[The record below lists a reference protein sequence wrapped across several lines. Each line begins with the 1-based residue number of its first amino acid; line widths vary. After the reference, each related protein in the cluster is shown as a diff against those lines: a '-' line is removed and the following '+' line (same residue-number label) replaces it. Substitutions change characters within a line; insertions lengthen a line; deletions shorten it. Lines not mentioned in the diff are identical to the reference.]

1 MAYPVAIAQYL
12 PGCTSRL
19 PVYQYIRDCQPLF
32 ARLVYDKIVPNLAFE
47 SLWVLASGVAI
58 IFLFDLVLKLLRS
71 YFIDVAGKKTD
82 VLVSAKIF
90 EQVMGIRLEA
100 RPVSAGAFARHM
112 QEFESIRE
120 FFTSAT
126 VAALIDL
133 PFALLFLAIIWFIA
147 GELAFVPLAAV
158 LVLMLHS
165 AIIQRPMRR
174 AIDEGAKLATQKH
187 ANLIESLQG
196 LETIKTF
203 NAQGR
208 FQYRWEEAVAHMAN
222 WGIKSR
228 RLADSVQNAAGFLQQ
243 FVSVAMIVFGVY
255 LIAAGQLTMGGLIA
269 ATMLSGRAISPL
281 VQLAMLS
288 TRYNQAKSAMSVINQ
303 IMEMPGEQDA
313 GKHYLRPLALNGHL
327 ALDAVTFCY
336 PSSETPALRNVSLEI
351 QPGEKVAVIGRIG
364 SGKTTLQRI
373 LTGLY
378 RPSQGAV
385 RFDHTDINQFHPADI
400 RSQIGAVPQEPSLFF
415 GTIRD
420 NITLGNPN
428 AGSELIIDAA
438 RRSGVLDFTQSD
450 PAGLERDIGEGGQRL
465 SGGQRQSIAIAR
477 ALLGNPKILIMD
489 EPTSSMDN
497 RAEFH
502 IKNQLKNLPDSTT
515 LVLITHKTA
524 MLDVVDRLI
533 VMEHGQVVADG
544 PKEKVL
550 ETLKQGTVTSMHDRQ
565 PKSQ

>member
-1 MAYPVAIAQYL
+1 
-12 PGCTSRL
+12 
-19 PVYQYIRDCQPLF
+19 
-32 ARLVYDKIVPNLAFE
+32 
-47 SLWVLASGVAI
+47 
-58 IFLFDLVLKLLRS
+58 
-71 YFIDVAGKKTD
+71 
-82 VLVSAKIF
+82 
-90 EQVMGIRLEA
+90 
-100 RPVSAGAFARHM
+100 M